1 MAEHLA
7 SIFGTEKDKV
17 HCSFYHK
24 IGSCRHG
31 DRCSRRH
38 VKPTYSQT
46 ILVSN
51 MYKNPSLKPDCTL
64 SDDEIQQGFEDF
76 YEDMFL
82 ELAKY
87 GEIEEL
93 KICDNVGDHLLGNVY
108 AKYHRE
114 DDAQKA
120 VDSLNNRYYAGL
132 PVWAELSPVTDFRE
146 ACCRQYDSSECNRG
160 GYCNFMHI
168 RKPARSIVRDLFEG
182 QELTLREMR
191 RIERE
196 RRRQREASSYSRRSP
211 RSGSHTPSPVRS
223 PRNRR
228 RSQSPS
234 RY

>member
-64 SDDEIQQGFEDF
+64 GDSEIQRGFEDF

-108 AKYHRE
+108 VKYHRE

-146 ACCRQYDSSECNRG
+146 ACCRQYDSGECNRG

-168 RKPARSIVRDLFEG
+168 RKPARSIVRDLFDG
-182 QELTLREMR
+182 QELTIREMR
-191 RIERE
+191 RVERE
-196 RRRQREASSYSRRSP
+196 RRRQREASSYSHRSV
-211 RSGSHTPSPVRS
+211 REDSHTPSPVRS

>member
-228 RSQSPS
+228 RSQSP
-234 RY
+234 

>member
-51 MYKNPSLKPDCTL
+51 MYKNPLLQPGCTL
-64 SDDEIQQGFEDF
+64 SEVQVQQDFEDF

-108 AKYHRE
+108 VKFHKE

-146 ACCRQYDSSECNRG
+146 ACCRQYDVSECNRG
-160 GYCNFMHI
+160 GFCNFMHV
-168 RKPARSIVRDLFEG
+168 RKPDRTLVRGLFDG
-182 QELTLREMR
+182 QDLTLREMR
-191 RIERE
+191 RVERE
-196 RRRQREASSYSRRSP
+196 KRRTLERSRRTPSRTPSPRSP
-211 RSGSHTPSPVRS
+211 RHHRSRS
-223 PRNRR
+223 PGH
-228 RSQSPS
+228 
-234 RY
+234 

>member
-46 ILVSN
+46 MLVSN

-64 SDDEIQQGFEDF
+64 SDEEIQHGFEDF

-108 AKYHRE
+108 VKYRRE

-120 VDSLNNRYYAGL
+120 VDSLNNRYYGGL
-132 PVWAELSPVTDFRE
+132 PVWASFRPSLIS
-146 ACCRQYDSSECNRG
+146 ARRVIL
-160 GYCNFMHI
+160 NFMHI
-168 RKPARSIVRDLFEG
+168 RKPARTLVRALFDGQDL
-182 QELTLREMR
+182 TVREMR
-191 RIERE
+191 RVERE
-196 RRRQREASSYSRRSP
+196 KRRTREPPLPSC
-211 RSGSHTPSPVRS
+211 TPSPARS

-228 RSQSPS
+228 SKSPV
-234 RY
+234 RF

>member
-51 MYKNPSLKPDCTL
+51 MYKNPSLKPDCQL
-64 SDDEIQQGFEDF
+64 KDDEIQQHFEDF

-93 KICDNVGDHLLGNVY
+93 KVCDNVGDHLLGNVY
-108 AKYHRE
+108 A
-114 DDAQKA
+114 
-120 VDSLNNRYYAGL
+120 VDSLNNRYYGGL

-146 ACCRQYDSSECNRG
+146 ACCRQYDNGECNRG

-168 RKPARSIVRDLFEG
+168 RKPSRSLVKSLFDG
-182 QELTLREMR
+182 QDLTLREMR
-191 RIERE
+191 RVEREE
-196 RRRQREASSYSRRSP
+196 RRRREFEDRPPQAARSDSR
-211 RSGSHTPSPVRS
+211 TPSPAYRS
-223 PRNRR
+223 DRYRR
-228 RSQSPS
+228 D
-234 RY
+234 

>member
-64 SDDEIQQGFEDF
+64 SEEEIQRGFEDF
-76 YEDMFL
+76 YEDMFI

-93 KICDNVGDHLLGNVY
+93 KVCDNVGDHLLGNVY
-108 AKYHRE
+108 VKYRKE

-146 ACCRQYDSSECNRG
+146 ACCRQYDTSECNRG

-168 RKPARSIVRDLFEG
+168 RKPARSLVRELFDG
-182 QELTLREMR
+182 QELTIREMR
-191 RIERE
+191 RVERE
-196 RRRQREASSYSRRSP
+196 KRLAREHKTPSRTPSPRSP
-211 RSGSHTPSPVRS
+211 RHHRSRS
-223 PRNRR
+223 PN
-228 RSQSPS
+228 
-234 RY
+234 Y

>member
-51 MYKNPSLKPDCTL
+51 MYKNPSLKPGCTL
-64 SDDEIQQGFEDF
+64 SSDEIQQDFEDF

-87 GEIEEL
+87 GEVEEL

-108 AKYHRE
+108 VKYRKE

-120 VDSLNNRYYAGL
+120 VDSLNNRYYARL

-146 ACCRQYDSSECNRG
+146 ACCRQYDCGECNRG

-168 RKPARSIVRDLFEG
+168 RKPARSLVRSLFDG
-182 QELTLREMR
+182 QELTIREMR
-191 RIERE
+191 RVERE
-196 RRRQREASSYSRRSP
+196 AQRNQPYDEHSPSVSRTPSPHRSP
-211 RSGSHTPSPVRS
+211 R
-223 PRNRR
+223 RR
-228 RSQSPS
+228 RSRSPA
-234 RY
+234 